1 VFQIVYDW
9 LQVQGLEDP
18 ATRNLA
24 WVIVVLGVALLAGAV
39 NWIVK
44 RVLLTVLSFIIKRTP
59 TMWDDALLERRVLH
73 RGSHVAP
80 ALVFYY
86 MAPTFPVLRELIER
100 LSYVYI
106 LVVGGLVAS
115 AFVNAAVDV
124 YQSMDIAR
132 NRPVKGFAQVGRI
145 VIGVVIGVLS
155 IAVMFKQSPLGLL
168 GGLGAMTAVL
178 LLVFKDTILGL
189 VASFQMST
197 SDLIRVGDWI
207 EMPKFNADGTV
218 IDISLHTVRV
228 QNGDKT
234 ITAIPTY
241 ALVSDSFRNWRGVDE
256 ADGRRIK
263 RSLNIDLN
271 TVKFCTDE
279 MLERFL
285 RDPFAAECIRAQ
297 RSQASG
303 GGSDA
308 GRLTNLGIFRAYVT
322 SYLKNHAIINQD
334 MLFLVR
340 QLQPNEHGVPIE
352 VVVFSR
358 EKDLAR
364 YEEIQAAIFEHL
376 MAVVET
382 FDLRLY
388 QNPSGT
394 DLARR

>member
-1 VFQIVYDW
+1 
-9 LQVQGLEDP
+9 
-18 ATRNLA
+18 
-24 WVIVVLGVALLAGAV
+24 
-39 NWIVK
+39 
-44 RVLLTVLSFIIKRTP
+44 
-59 TMWDDALLERRVLH
+59 MWDDALLERHVLH
-73 RGSHVAP
+73 RASHVAP

-86 MAPTFPVLRELIER
+86 LAPTFPAIQGLMER

-106 LVVGGLVAS
+106 LVVSGLVAS
-115 AFVNAAVDV
+115 AFVNAAADV
-124 YQSMDIAR
+124 YQSMDISR
-132 NRPVKGFAQVGRI
+132 NRPVKGFIQVARI

-189 VASFQMST
+189 VASFQIST
-197 SDLIRVGDWI
+197 SDMVRVGDWI

-241 ALVSDSFRNWRGVDE
+241 ALVSDAFRNWRGVDD

-279 MLERFL
+279 LQERL
-285 RDPFAAECIRAQ
+285 SREPLAAECIREQKA
-297 RSQASG
+297 RTTESG
-303 GGSDA
+303 GPT
-308 GRLTNLGIFRAYVT
+308 RLTNLGLFRAYVA
-322 SYLKNHAIINQD
+322 SYLRKQPAIHQD
-334 MLFLVR
+334 MLFMVR

-352 VVVFSR
+352 VMVFSR
-358 EKDLAR
+358 EKELVR
-364 YEEIQAAIFEHL
+364 YEEIQSGIFEHL
-376 MAVVET
+376 MATVEL
-382 FDLRLY
+382 FDLRLF
-388 QNPSGT
+388 QNPTSLG
-394 DLARR
+394 AAKR

>member
-18 ATRNLA
+18 MTRYLA
-24 WVIVVLGVALLAGAV
+24 WVIVALGVFLLAGIV

-44 RVLLTVLSFIIKRTP
+44 RILLTILSVIIKRTR
-59 TMWDDALLERRVLH
+59 TNWDDALLERRVFH
-73 RGSHVAP
+73 RASHVAP

-86 MAPTFPVLRELIER
+86 MAPTFVALQGLIER
-100 LSYVYI
+100 ASYIYI
-106 LVVGGLVAS
+106 MIVAGLVAS
-115 AFVNAAVDV
+115 AFINAATDV

-132 NRPVKGFAQVGRI
+132 NRPIKGFVQVARI
-145 VIGVVIGVLS
+145 TIGVVIGVLCV
-155 IAVMFKQSPLGLL
+155 AVMFKQSPVGLL

-197 SDLIRVGDWI
+197 SDMVRVGDWI

-263 RSLNIDLN
+263 RSINIDLS
-271 TVKFCTDE
+271 TIRFCTDE
-279 MLERFL
+279 MLQRYAKQEL
-285 RDPFAAECIRAQ
+285 VAEFIR
-297 RSQASG
+297 RSLQ
-303 GGSDA
+303 A
-308 GRLTNLGIFRAYVT
+308 GRADASLTNLGVFRAYVEA
-322 SYLKNHAIINQD
+322 YLRKHPMIHQE
-334 MLFLVR
+334 MLFMVR
-340 QLQPNEHGVPIE
+340 QLQPGEHGLPLEIL
-352 VVVFSR
+352 VFSK
-358 EKDLAR
+358 EKELPK
-364 YEEIQAAIFEHL
+364 YEAIQAEIFENL
-376 MAVVET
+376 IAT
-382 FDLRLY
+382 AAAFDLRVF
-388 QNPSGT
+388 QKPSGA
-394 DLARR
+394 DLAKR